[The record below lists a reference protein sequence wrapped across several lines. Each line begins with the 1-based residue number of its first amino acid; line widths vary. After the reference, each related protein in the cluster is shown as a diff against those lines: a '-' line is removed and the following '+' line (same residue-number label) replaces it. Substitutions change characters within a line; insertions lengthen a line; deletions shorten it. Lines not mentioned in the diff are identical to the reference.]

1 MLAID
6 GSELANRAVDQGLEL
21 ARVLGAR
28 VTAVNV
34 TEPWTAVVTGE
45 GALGF
50 PLDDYNKTAAANSR
64 ERPHHSDQ
72 RSTADTLKWNTRA
85 RGARSAASCA
95 FALRRKVARLLGR
108 LWPGTTETCVGTAA
122 VDRTYIM
129 AQSSNKGKKGRP
141 PMRPLAQGHTTKI
154 HALCAC
160 DLRWHDVHQTSFERA
175 RVRSGI

>member
-64 ERPHHSDQ
+64 RDRIIATNAAP
-72 RSTADTLKWNTRA
+72 LTR
-85 RGARSAASCA
+85 
-95 FALRRKVARLLGR
+95 
-108 LWPGTTETCVGTAA
+108 
-122 VDRTYIM
+122 
-129 AQSSNKGKKGRP
+129 
-141 PMRPLAQGHTTKI
+141 
-154 HALCAC
+154 
-160 DLRWHDVHQTSFERA
+160 
-175 RVRSGI
+175 